1 MIIPSKLSSSFIPI
15 YEIKNTKK
23 NLRNALKRRAEGKN
37 RRCLCSYSTSS
48 QFSANSIYLIKENLS
63 MFITLSFQ
71 LFKTL
76 SVSQHL
82 ANPGLNAPGN
92 PGLPQTV

>member
-1 MIIPSKLSSSFIPI
+1 
-15 YEIKNTKK
+15 
-23 NLRNALKRRAEGKN
+23 
-37 RRCLCSYSTSS
+37 
-48 QFSANSIYLIKENLS
+48 

-82 ANPGLNAPGN
+82 ANPDFIAPVQSGLS
-92 PGLPQTV
+92 QTIYYNLQDNVHSQLNKYFFL

>member
-1 MIIPSKLSSSFIPI
+1 
-15 YEIKNTKK
+15 
-23 NLRNALKRRAEGKN
+23 
-37 RRCLCSYSTSS
+37 
-48 QFSANSIYLIKENLS
+48 